1 MQWGISVKRRDK
13 KRVHSHTSTG
23 RPFLHSHINVNGTN
37 IHTML
42 WTADEKKWIKWKTK
56 HTHTR
61 RIVFSSMP
69 LPFMVSQH
77 SHTHAID
84 LTWKENHFQVWA
96 YNMRSWSCT
105 TKWVNVI
112 EVRSMQYMRSTY
124 TPPPP
129 PPHCHLI
136 HTHERYTLDTS
147 HEVMEQFQSS
157 HKLRKPVQGV
167 HAELKKKNK

>member
-1 MQWGISVKRRDK
+1 MKNK
-13 KRVHSHTSTG
+13 
-23 RPFLHSHINVNGTN
+23 
-37 IHTML
+37 
-42 WTADEKKWIKWKTK
+42 A
-56 HTHTR
+56 HTHTW

-129 PPHCHLI
+129 PPPHCHLI

-167 HAELKKKNK
+167 HAELKKKQIIWQFVYRFTKYGQKRFNCHSVDCKINSITYE